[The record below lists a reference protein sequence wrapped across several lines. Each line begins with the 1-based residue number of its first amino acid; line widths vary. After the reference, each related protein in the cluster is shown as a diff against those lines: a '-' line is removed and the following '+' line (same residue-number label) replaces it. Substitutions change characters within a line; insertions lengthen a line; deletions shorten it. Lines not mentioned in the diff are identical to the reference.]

1 MLACLLIDNC
11 GDCLIEI
18 TELLAFYSSKWELVD
33 GGAVYID
40 FDSLGDRIYV
50 LIYELK
56 HREIQARIGVAP
68 TRLAS
73 FAAAHAATVEAPLFV
88 SPAQLEEF
96 LAEQSVSYLP
106 ISGENQERLEM
117 LGLRTLG
124 QLARIDV
131 RELVNQ
137 FGREGQ
143 LMSELARGIDSTP
156 LPTQRP
162 PIGADRGVWQLNVWE
177 DPENIMPLRQ
187 PVPVAINADDAG
199 YPQSLLIEG
208 MEVFIGEIVD
218 LWSIENRWWTEQKTN
233 RDYFEATEL
242 LGNRTSI
249 YCHDLDQ
256 DIWYIH

>member
-106 ISGENQERLEM
+106 ISDKIGERLKT
-117 LGLRTLG
+117 LGLQTLG
-124 QLARIDV
+124 QVAHIDV

-143 LMSELARGIDSTP
+143 LMSEWSRGIDPTP
-156 LPTQRP
+156 LPSELLP
-162 PIGADRGVWQLNVWE
+162 GGADEGILQMGMWDGE
-177 DPENIMPLRQ
+177 DAETRRQ
-187 PVPVAINADDAG
+187 PVQVSIAADDAG
-199 YPQSLLIEG
+199 YPQALLVED
-208 MEVFIGEIVD
+208 MEVIIGEIVD

-233 RDYFEATEL
+233 RDYFEVTEL

-249 YCHDLDQ
+249 YCHDLDR